1 MPAMKPLAALLAS
14 GLSLLTLA
22 ACTAPGAE
30 IEPLTAEPAPAAALL
45 WQAETAAGAIRAA
58 SCPPGDSAPQAFQTL
73 PLTAAPLT
81 PKQADV
87 LSGRLPAGAR
97 LAGAWELGADDPN
110 FGGLSGLAVEDEA
123 SLLAV
128 TDAGG
133 WVRIALT
140 GGAPASA
147 SIAYMRGAGGKFLH
161 GKLENDAEGLAYRDG
176 VAYVSFERDFR
187 IEAFA
192 IGTCGAAAKAV
203 EIAALPA
210 AFEGKPLDAN
220 EGPEALT
227 LTPEG
232 HLRFGFEGAS
242 TSVSPVG
249 RVLADGSAAWSGARA
264 ANPAGF
270 ALVGMDSVRLSGG
283 TDLDITLFRAFDPLR
298 GARSVLRWGP
308 GEAGQ
313 LALSRPALTDNFEGL
328 AAQTLDSGDLRL
340 WIVSDDNFSN
350 LQRTL
355 LYAFDVTPAPG
366 AE

>member
-1 MPAMKPLAALLAS
+1 M
-14 GLSLLTLA
+14 
-22 ACTAPGAE
+22 GAH
-30 IEPLTAEPAPAAALL
+30 
-45 WQAETAAGAIRAA
+45 
-58 SCPPGDSAPQAFQTL
+58 CPH
-73 PLTAAPLT
+73 
-81 PKQADV
+81 
-87 LSGRLPAGAR
+87 RR
-97 LAGAWELGADDPN
+97 
-110 FGGLSGLAVEDEA
+110 
-123 SLLAV
+123 
-128 TDAGG
+128 
-133 WVRIALT
+133 R
-140 GGAPASA
+140 
-147 SIAYMRGAGGKFLH
+147 AGGKFLH